1 MTARLTVALLLGA
14 LAAGTYAHA
23 ACTPLDPTGEDT
35 GCLPSGRQEL
45 QCERFVN
52 KRTIIATTCVLK
64 CHEKKAVN
72 GFRNRPFDEE
82 ACENVCQSKFT
93 DSLGLL
99 KAGSCPACITQNQQ
113 NLFPSFEAA
122 ADGFNG
128 SIFCDPSGPAFGGDE
143 GGFVPGQVDVLK
155 CELKFNRNVA
165 KLVKCLG
172 LKCHRHWVDFSFRGH
187 PPFNEE
193 ACEET
198 DPAGSCAARFA
209 AANARL
215 AGCPPCLS
223 AAAQTAMFSTVEQAI
238 DQRLGLAYCGSPSG
252 AFVE

>member
-1 MTARLTVALLLGA
+1 MAARLTLALLLGA
-14 LAAGTYAHA
+14 LAAARVHA
-23 ACTPLDPTGEDT
+23 VCTPLDPTGEDT
-35 GCLPSGRQEL
+35 GCLPSGRLEL

-64 CHEKKAVN
+64 CHEKYVVN
-72 GFRNRPFDEE
+72 VVRNRPFDEE
-82 ACENVCQSKFT
+82 ACEQACASTFSA
-93 DSLGLL
+93 SLGIL
-99 KAGSCPACITQNQQ
+99 KPGICPACITQNQQ

-122 ADGFNG
+122 ADSFNG
-128 SIFCDPSGPAFGGDE
+128 AIFCDPSGPPFAGDE
-143 GGFVPGQVDVLK
+143 GGFVPTQVDVLK
-155 CELKFNRNVA
+155 CELKFNRNVE
-165 KLVKCLG
+165 KLVKCIG

-187 PPFNEE
+187 PPFNET

-198 DPAGSCAARFA
+198 DPAASCAARFA

-215 AGCPPCLS
+215 PVGCPPCLS
-223 AAAQTAMFSTVEQAI
+223 AAAQSAVFSAVEQAI